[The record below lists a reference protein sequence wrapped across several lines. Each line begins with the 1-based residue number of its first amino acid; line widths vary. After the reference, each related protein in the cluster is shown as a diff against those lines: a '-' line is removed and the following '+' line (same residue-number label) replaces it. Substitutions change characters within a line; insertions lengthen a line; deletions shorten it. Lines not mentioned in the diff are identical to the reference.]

1 MLSHYLYFYPTT
13 ETDVQWVFFVSNHG
27 DFPMVF
33 WCFLSRL
40 PSAAASMSCKVRFKP
55 PKRFSAAPSRC
66 AWAAKLG
73 SWSVE
78 RGASRSHGIR
88 KPGRVQRWLLKLR
101 SYKEW
106 EKCPYHIPSTTSLGP
121 WEFIVDPDIW
131 GLICYSFSCSEIFT
145 DQSRPTRGGSVD
157 KGLAWKYFCSCQK
170 TMLIEIFSLDLSTL
184 TSLSGARIWSFSR
197 TRFPEVKLGFW
208 FLMGS
213 SKFWPNIPFLNIHQW
228 TFEMLCG
235 LEFRGPPSPSEQ
247 ERMRAWKTSQADCA
261 FSVELVLEWSFGE
274 SSGSGMKVTCCWR
287 CFIDAN
293 AFGEPVQ
300 THPKRSKSKI
310 WGLSA
315 IASHRESLATM
326 ISDPDAFPP
335 PDFWM
340 DFGFSW
346 VVACWPDIPFLN
358 IHQWTFE
365 TFEMLCFFLSLGVLL
380 VLLNRKGCEHGRPA
394 RQTVHSLW
402 NWFWNDLLG
411 NPVGLEWKPHAAGD
425 ASLTQMLLG
434 NQFRPI
440 PKGLSLRFGDC

>member
-1 MLSHYLYFYPTT
+1 MR
-13 ETDVQWVFFVSNHG
+13 SN
-27 DFPMVF
+27 
-33 WCFLSRL
+33 
-40 PSAAASMSCKVRFKP
+40 
-55 PKRFSAAPSRC
+55 
-66 AWAAKLG
+66 
-73 SWSVE
+73 
-78 RGASRSHGIR
+78 I
-88 KPGRVQRWLLKLR
+88 
-101 SYKEW
+101 YI
-106 EKCPYHIPSTTSLGP
+106 YIYIIPSTTSLGP

-184 TSLSGARIWSFSR
+184 TSLSGARSLSFSR

-213 SKFWPNIPFLNIHQW
+213 SKFWSDIPFLNIHQL

-247 ERMRAWKTSQADCA
+247 ERMRAWKTSQADFA
-261 FSVELVLEWSFGE
+261 FCLELVLEWSFGE

-287 CFIDAN
+287 CFTDAN

-310 WGLSA
+310 WRLSA

-326 ISDPDAFPP
+326 ISDPDAFPA

-340 DFGFSW
+340 DFVFSW
-346 VVACWPDIPFLN
+346 VVACWPDTPLLN
-358 IHQWTFE
+358 IHQ
-365 TFEMLCFFLSLGVLL
+365 
-380 VLLNRKGCEHGRPA
+380 
-394 RQTVHSLW
+394 
-402 NWFWNDLLG
+402 
-411 NPVGLEWKPHAAGD
+411 
-425 ASLTQMLLG
+425 
-434 NQFRPI
+434 
-440 PKGLSLRFGDC
+440 

>member
-1 MLSHYLYFYPTT
+1 MDHASLSL
-13 ETDVQWVFFVSNHG
+13 
-27 DFPMVF
+27 
-33 WCFLSRL
+33 
-40 PSAAASMSCKVRFKP
+40 
-55 PKRFSAAPSRC
+55 
-66 AWAAKLG
+66 
-73 SWSVE
+73 
-78 RGASRSHGIR
+78 
-88 KPGRVQRWLLKLR
+88 
-101 SYKEW
+101 
-106 EKCPYHIPSTTSLGP
+106 IPSTTSLGP

-184 TSLSGARIWSFSR
+184 TSLSGARSLSFSR

-213 SKFWPNIPFLNIHQW
+213 SKFWPDIPFLNIHQL

-247 ERMRAWKTSQADCA
+247 ERMRAWKTSQADFA
-261 FSVELVLEWSFGE
+261 FCLELVLEWSFGE

-287 CFIDAN
+287 CFTDAN

-346 VVACWPDIPFLN
+346 VVACWPDIPLLN
-358 IHQWTFE
+358 IH
-365 TFEMLCFFLSLGVLL
+365 
-380 VLLNRKGCEHGRPA
+380 H
-394 RQTVHSLW
+394 
-402 NWFWNDLLG
+402 
-411 NPVGLEWKPHAAGD
+411 
-425 ASLTQMLLG
+425 
-434 NQFRPI
+434 
-440 PKGLSLRFGDC
+440 